1 MPELPE
7 VETVR
12 RGLAPCMEG
21 RRITSV
27 EVRRRDLRVP
37 IPRDFEKWLEGQKIT
52 HLTRRAKYLLAHLE
66 DGTVLVVHL
75 GMSGKLLYSAA
86 YSNDRATHDHVILRF
101 DDGGEVVFN
110 DARRFGLMALV
121 RDEGLETHKLF
132 AGLGPEPLERE
143 FFGAYLKSRCDEKSV
158 AIKLLIMDQ
167 RVVVGV
173 GNIYA
178 SEALFRA
185 GIHPAKAAG
194 KLTKPQC
201 DALATAIKEV
211 LKAAIVAGGSTL
223 RDFVRSSGD
232 AGYFQHQFQVYGREK
247 EPCTA
252 CRSPIKRITQ
262 GGRSTFF
269 CPKCQK

>member
-1 MPELPE
+1 
-7 VETVR
+7 
-12 RGLAPCMEG
+12 MEG
-21 RRITSV
+21 RRITGV
-27 EVRRRDLRVP
+27 EVRRRDLRLP
-37 IPRDFEKWLEGQKIT
+37 IPKDFKKRLEGRKT
-52 HLTRRAKYLLAHLE
+52 VHLTRRAKYLLAHLE
-66 DGTVLVVHL
+66 DGLVLVMHL
-75 GMSGKLLYSAA
+75 GMSGKLLYFTN
-86 YSNDRATHDHVILRF
+86 YSNERARHDHVILRF

-110 DARRFGLMALV
+110 DARRFGLMTLV
-121 RDEGLETHKLF
+121 EEEGLEQHKLF
-132 AGLGPEPLERE
+132 AGLGPEPLERG
-143 FFGAYLKSRCDEKSV
+143 FTGAYLTSRCDGKSV

-194 KLTKPQC
+194 KLTKPHC
-201 DALATAIKEV
+201 DALAKAIKEV

-247 EPCTA
+247 EPCVT
-252 CRSPIKRITQ
+252 CKTPIKRVTQ